1 MSAFVLDASV
11 AMRWAF
17 RQPAPH
23 PAAEQVLDRLMA
35 SDRAVVPILWLYE
48 VMSVV
53 TKTQRMGS
61 ISAAAADEF
70 LNDLSLLEISI
81 DELSQTA
88 VFQGARR
95 LAIAYGLTGYDAV
108 YLELAQRL
116 QLPLATLDDELRKA
130 AQLAGVRLLF

>member
-1 MSAFVLDASV
+1 
-11 AMRWAF
+11 
-17 RQPAPH
+17 
-23 PAAEQVLDRLMA
+23 MA